1 MAGRGGLALE
11 DPSGQEEKKHHQ
23 KGQVKVPSFGGVAV
37 GITLKQYKRK
47 VKIWQAATE
56 VPNAKQGVTLL
67 SELFGKA
74 ESATE
79 NVDIDDLTDEDGAS
93 VLLGILSLKF
103 PEVEVHDTAARLR

>member
-1 MAGRGGLALE
+1 ME
-11 DPSGQEEKKHHQ
+11 NPSGEEEKKHHH

>member
-11 DPSGQEEKKHHQ
+11 DPTGQEEKQQHQ
-23 KGQVKVPSFGGVAV
+23 KGQVKVPSFGGVAS

-47 VKIWQAATE
+47 VKIWQAATD
-56 VPNAKQGVTLL
+56 VPKSKQGVTLL

-79 NVDIDDLTDEDGAS
+79 NVDIDTLTDEDGAII
-93 VLLGILSLKF
+93 LLGILSLKF